1 MLDTFICD
9 CVGNTHIIC
18 RQLSSQ
24 VNHSPKKLKY
34 EKLTVL
40 KVKEKENVQSK
51 KGQVTQTEKK
61 TTVSKGTFLLEITYN
76 IAAAL

>member
-1 MLDTFICD
+1 M
-9 CVGNTHIIC
+9 HIIC
-18 RQLSSQ
+18 RHLSSQ

-51 KGQVTQTEKK
+51 KGQVIQTEKK
-61 TTVSKGTFLLEITYN
+61 TTVSKGTFFIRNNTQHCSSKLSFFPAGILS
-76 IAAAL
+76 L